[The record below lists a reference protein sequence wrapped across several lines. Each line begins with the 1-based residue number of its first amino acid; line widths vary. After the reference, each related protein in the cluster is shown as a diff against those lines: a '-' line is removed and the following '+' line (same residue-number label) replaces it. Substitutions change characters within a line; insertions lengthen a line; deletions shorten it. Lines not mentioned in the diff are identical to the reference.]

1 MSIRHKTSV
10 ISLNLIKKDLTN
22 EVSIAMIEDAIKII
36 KEAEATEKELE
47 DTKYQLSVVKDN
59 ALKIQNQLVELQRDV
74 KRYYD
79 IRTSCPKGMSIDDW
93 KEERL
98 ALEIRLAKVGKEE

>member
-74 KRYYD
+74 KRYFELDNRYVFLLTED
-79 IRTSCPKGMSIDDW
+79 EQIESNKLRDKLS
-93 KEERL
+93 
-98 ALEIRLAKVGKEE
+98 KVGEKE